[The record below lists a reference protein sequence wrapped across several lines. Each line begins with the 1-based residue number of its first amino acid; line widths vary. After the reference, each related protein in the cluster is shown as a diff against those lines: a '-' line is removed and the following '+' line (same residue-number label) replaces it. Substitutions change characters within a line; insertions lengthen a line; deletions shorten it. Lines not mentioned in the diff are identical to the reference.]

1 MHSGP
6 TCTRVKGCEEPSSS
20 KFLLWVTFFNV
31 INDDVF
37 SGDVAT
43 KKKRASN
50 VNAICSWNISSTSAQ
65 YISGFLEIYQAFL
78 VSISRFLEIYWA
90 ILLGFLEIYELSI
103 SGSGLVSAQRWC
115 LSLTRDHSQQHHQME
130 GGWLWLITQPDDL
143 SYCYLGFLYYFISQ
157 KTE

>member
-1 MHSGP
+1 MGKTKANIFREHFKTAFAGSQNEFYYRSCKHLKERIAWLYKLVSDVGNTFSVRHSGP
-6 TCTRVKGCEEPSSS
+6 TCSRVKGCEEPSSS

-78 VSISRFLEIYWA
+78 VSISIFLEIY
-90 ILLGFLEIYELSI
+90 
-103 SGSGLVSAQRWC
+103 
-115 LSLTRDHSQQHHQME
+115 
-130 GGWLWLITQPDDL
+130 
-143 SYCYLGFLYYFISQ
+143 
-157 KTE
+157 

>member
-1 MHSGP
+1 MWARQKQTYSENILKRPTAFAGSRNEFYYRSCKHLKGRIAWLYVHKLVSDVGNTFSVRHSGP
-6 TCTRVKGCEEPSSS
+6 TCSRVKGCEEPSSS

-78 VSISRFLEIYWA
+78 VSISRFLEIY
-90 ILLGFLEIYELSI
+90 
-103 SGSGLVSAQRWC
+103 
-115 LSLTRDHSQQHHQME
+115 
-130 GGWLWLITQPDDL
+130 
-143 SYCYLGFLYYFISQ
+143 
-157 KTE
+157 